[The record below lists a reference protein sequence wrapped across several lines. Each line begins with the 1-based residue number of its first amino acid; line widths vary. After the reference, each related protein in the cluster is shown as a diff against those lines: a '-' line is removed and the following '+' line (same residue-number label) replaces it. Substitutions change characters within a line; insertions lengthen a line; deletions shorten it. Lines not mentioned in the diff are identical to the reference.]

1 MSNAVGQHGPDG
13 RGAKAGSVRPAPPER
28 LASARRHHAAG
39 RLLEAKAI
47 YERILRRHPRH
58 GECLYLLGVLRGQ
71 QGRPDLAV
79 ALFER
84 AIAENPSF
92 PMGYAHLGEAYRL
105 LGRFDDAIAAC
116 RRGLRIA
123 PVLAETLNT
132 LGAALAA
139 QGKTDEA
146 LEPLRRAAA
155 ARPDLAAAHAN
166 LGNVHRERGD
176 LDAATEAYARAL
188 ELVPHFVNAY
198 IGLGATRRA
207 QGRLEKAVAC
217 LREAVRLAPNEPMG
231 WSNLG
236 VALTDFAKP
245 DEAERSFREA
255 IRLAPN
261 FASGHANLGTFY
273 RSERRLDEAVA
284 SYREGLRRD
293 PDHREALA
301 GMAQILSVQ
310 GRFDEAERYWQR
322 VLAIDPAC
330 ESAHAGLALARKF
343 APEDEDI
350 GRLETLLRRE
360 KLARTARSG
369 MHFALGKMY
378 DDAGEFDKAFH
389 HFEAGNTVK
398 DVGAGFDAEAFSGDV
413 DRQIAT
419 FDRPFFDSRASWGCD
434 SECPVLIVGMP
445 RSGTS
450 LVEQILASH
459 PCIFGAGELKFLHE
473 ITNSLPERL
482 GTETPFPKCSDR
494 IDESTAR
501 DIADGYLARLR
512 AVSPDADRVI
522 DKMPGNL
529 QRLGLVALLFPRA
542 RVIHCRRDPL
552 DTCLSCY
559 FQDFKSPH
567 PYASDLENLGAYH
580 RQCDRLMAHW
590 RDVLP
595 LPMLEVWYEDLV
607 ADQDAMSRKLVEFC
621 GIAWDDACLEFHA
634 NDRPVWT
641 ASSWQVRQ
649 PIYKTSVERWRH
661 YDAHLGPLR
670 KGLGEPV
677 VGGGC

>member
-1 MSNAVGQHGPDG
+1 MSNAVGQHGSYAG
-13 RGAKAGSVRPAPPER
+13 RRKAGARRPAPEER
-28 LASARRHHAAG
+28 LAAARRHHEAG
-39 RLLEAKAI
+39 RLAEAKTI
-47 YERILRRHPRH
+47 YERILRGHPRH
-58 GECLYLLGVLRGQ
+58 AECLHLLGVLRGQ

-92 PMGYAHLGEAYRL
+92 PMGYAHLGETYRM

-116 RRGLRIA
+116 RRGLRLA
-123 PVLAETLNT
+123 PGLAEILNT
-132 LGAALAA
+132 LGGVLAA
-139 QGKTDEA
+139 QGKMDEA
-146 LEPLRRAAA
+146 LEPLQQATA
-155 ARPDLAAAHAN
+155 ARPDLAVAHAN
-166 LGNVHRERGD
+166 LGNVHLERGD
-176 LDAATEAYARAL
+176 LDASAEAYGRAL
-188 ELVPHFVNAY
+188 ELVPRFANAY

-207 QGRLEKAVAC
+207 QRQLDEAAAC
-217 LREAVRLAPNEPMG
+217 LREAVRLAPNDPTG

-236 VALTDFAKP
+236 VALTDLAKP
-245 DEAERSFREA
+245 EEAEKSFREA
-255 IRLAPN
+255 IRLAPK

-273 RSERRLDEAVA
+273 RSEHRLNEAVA
-284 SYREGLRRD
+284 SYREGLRID

-310 GRFDEAERYWQR
+310 GRFDEAERYWLR
-322 VLAIDPAC
+322 VLAIDPTC
-330 ESAHAGLALARKF
+330 EVAYAGLATARKA
-343 APEDEDI
+343 APEDEKIQRFEDV
-350 GRLETLLRRE
+350 LRRE
-360 KLARTARSG
+360 GLTRTACLG

-378 DDAGEFDKAFH
+378 DDAGEFDKAFS
-389 HFEAGNTVK
+389 HFQAGNALK
-398 DVGAGFDAEAFSGDV
+398 DVGAGFDAEAFSGDI
-413 DRQIAT
+413 DSQIAT
-419 FDRPFFDSRASWGCD
+419 FNKPFFNARASWGRD
-434 SECPVLIVGMP
+434 SERPVLIVGMP

-459 PCIFGAGELKFLHE
+459 PRIFGAGELKLLNE

-482 GTETPFPKCSDR
+482 GTETPFPECSER
-494 IDESTAR
+494 IDESIAR
-501 DIADGYLARLR
+501 DLADGYLARLE
-512 AVSPDADRVI
+512 ALAPDADRVI

-567 PYASDLENLGAYH
+567 PYAFDLEDLSVYH

-590 RDVLP
+590 REVLP
-595 LPMLEVWYEDLV
+595 LAMLEVWYEDLV
-607 ADQDAMSRKLVEFC
+607 ADQEARSREIVAFC
-621 GIAWDDACLEFHA
+621 GVAWDNACLEYHA

-649 PIYKTSVERWRH
+649 PIYNTSVERWRH
-661 YDAHLGPLR
+661 YDAHLGALR
-670 KGLGEPV
+670 KGLGEPG
-677 VGGGC
+677 VGGGR